1 MIIFLNAIP
10 CIIIHTKT
18 YIHIKSSDLWNDLSI
33 TFISLGANF
42 FSIFWTQF
50 SVAYSITD
58 NFTKIANTITI
69 YASHKMRMQLFKI
82 YRIKV
87 DVLKNFGEIAVK
99 LR

>member
-1 MIIFLNAIP
+1 MYHNYIQ
-10 CIIIHTKT
+10 KT
-18 YIHIKSSDLWNDLSI
+18 YIHVKSADTWNDLNI

-58 NFTKIANTITI
+58 NFTKIAITITI
-69 YASHKMRMQLFKI
+69 YAPHKMRMQPFKI

-87 DVLKNFGEIAVK
+87 GVFLKILVK
-99 LR
+99 LPLSYDKSDI